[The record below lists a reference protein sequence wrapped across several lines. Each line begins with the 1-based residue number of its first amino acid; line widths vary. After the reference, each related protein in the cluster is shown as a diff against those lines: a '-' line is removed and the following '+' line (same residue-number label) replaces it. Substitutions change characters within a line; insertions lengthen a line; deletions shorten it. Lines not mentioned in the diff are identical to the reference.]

1 MSAPILWIVIPIISG
16 AGLFF
21 LRRWYRFSVALGT
34 ALTLLL
40 SLLAWLLPIN
50 ELIIF
55 GPWTI
60 KIGEQLTVLGRQF
73 ILTNTDRPLLEVIYL
88 LAAMWFASA
97 FVAHAGRMYIPLGL
111 IITGILTAVPAVDPF
126 LYAALLLEVA
136 ALVSVVLLNRPGQPV
151 GRGTFRFLIF
161 QTLGMPF
168 LLFTGW
174 LLTGVEASPG
184 DLDLVNRAA
193 ILLGF
198 GFAFWLAIF
207 PFHTWLPML
216 AEEVHPFS
224 AGFVFLLI
232 PFVVMLFGLGFLDRY
247 AWLREIEQLDNLLQL
262 AGILMVLT
270 GGILAAFQH
279 HLGRMLGFSMMVEI
293 GKAILSISLPA
304 GLPLFFAMILPRAIA
319 LAVWCLALSAIKP
332 PANQTT
338 LDGFSTSPDLRFSN
352 LNGLAR
358 RQPLVAG
365 SIAFAQFSIA
375 GMPILA
381 GFPLLLNLGYLLT
394 GTSPVIAFLTLLG
407 TAGLF
412 VGGLRSLA
420 VFLRDPGVDTNSWQ
434 FQERGAV
441 VVFLVIG
448 VMLILGVG
456 LFPQVFLPPLANL
469 AQTFERLTVLP

>member
-16 AGLFF
+16 MGIFI
-21 LRRWYRFSVALGT
+21 LRRWYRLSVLLGT

-60 KIGEQLTVLGRQF
+60 RIGERMTILGRQF
-73 ILTNTDRPLLEVIYL
+73 ILTNTDRPLLAILYL
-88 LAAMWFASA
+88 LAALWFASA
-97 FVAHAGRMYIPLGL
+97 YVAHAGRMYVPLGL

-136 ALVSVVLLNRPGQPV
+136 ALASVVLLNRPGQPV
-151 GRGTFRFLIF
+151 GRGTLRFLIF

-174 LLTGVEASPG
+174 LLTGVEASPSE
-184 DLDLVNRAA
+184 LDLVNRAA

-207 PFHTWLPML
+207 PFYTWMPML
-216 AEEVHPFS
+216 AEEVHPYS
-224 AGFVFLLI
+224 AGFVFLLM

-247 AWLREIEQLDNLLQL
+247 AWLRGIEQLDTLLQI
-262 AGILMVLT
+262 AGVMMVLT

-279 HLGRMLGFSMMVEI
+279 HLGRILGFAMMVEI

-304 GLPLFFAMILPRAIA
+304 GLPLFFAMILPRASA

-338 LDGFSTSPDLRFSN
+338 PADFSTIPDLRFN
-352 LNGLAR
+352 NINGLAR

-365 SIAFAQFSIA
+365 SVAIAHFSIA

-381 GFPLLLNLGYLLT
+381 GFPILLNLEYLLT
-394 GTSPVIAFLTLLG
+394 GASPVIAFLTLLG

-420 VFLRDPGVDTNSWQ
+420 EFLRDSGTDANGWQ
-434 FQERGAV
+434 FKERGAV
-441 VVFLVIG
+441 VVFLIIG
-448 VMLILGVG
+448 VIFILMLG
-456 LFPQVFLPPLANL
+456 LFPQVFLPPLATL
-469 AQTFERLTVLP
+469 TQTFERLPVLP